1 MAEFNLSSNHSQLS
15 AKVVYS
21 YTQSVSGNYSD
32 VSATVYIKKNQS
44 IATSGTWSG
53 SVNVGGTSASGS
65 KYYQLVDSWQYLCD
79 TSKRVYHNADGTG
92 SVTISGSAKGPSGTS
107 MASASASGSK
117 TITLPQIARTSSVSA
132 TSAKIG
138 ATSTITISRQSSSFT
153 HTLTYSFKGET
164 TTALTGTIVSKTSDT
179 SVSWTIPKDFYNKI
193 PNSTSG
199 TVTITCTTY
208 SGSSSVGSSTC
219 TITASANSGDIQVS
233 FNPTY
238 EDTNTTTKTLT
249 GDSSKLVKYYS
260 TAKVTS
266 NATGAYGATI
276 KSQSIKCG
284 SKTVSSSPASF
295 PNVET
300 FTFTFS
306 ATDSRGYT
314 TTKNLTATNVVDYCK
329 LTAYIGNETPAAD
342 GTYTFKVKGNYFNDS
357 FGAVNN
363 TLTVN
368 YRWKVSG
375 GTFSN
380 WQSMTLSISGNT
392 YVASAS
398 LSGLDYQTTYI
409 FQAQATDKLMAVDT
423 GEKAIKSKPTFDWS
437 GEDFAFNVPVT
448 IMDKP
453 VYTETVLFSGSTNGT
468 VTLSDSAANYEYI
481 EIFFTDNNGRGG
493 GYTKL
498 YSPDGQT
505 LHLDLVETNGSG
517 AFYIRHTNYT
527 VSGSSIAPISNKY
540 GYSYFNGSSWSNGS
554 ASNYLKITRV
564 VGIS

>member
-1 MAEFNLSSNHSQLS
+1 MAEFSLSSNHSQLS

-21 YTQSVSGNYSD
+21 YTQSISGNYSD
-32 VSATVYIKKNQS
+32 VTATVYIKKNQS

-53 SVNVGGTSASGS
+53 SVTVGGTSNSGS
-65 KYYQLVDSWQYLCD
+65 QYYKLVDSWQWLCD
-79 TSKRVYHNADGTG
+79 VSKRVYHNADGTG
-92 SVTISGSAKGPSGTS
+92 SVTISGTAKGPSGTS
-107 MASASASGSK
+107 MSSASASGSK

-138 ATSTITISRQSSSFT
+138 AASTITISRQSSSFT

-164 TTALTGTIVSKTSDT
+164 STALTGTIVSKTSST
-179 SVSWTIPKDFYNKI
+179 SVSWTIPKEFYNKI

-208 SGSSSVGSSTC
+208 SGSTSVGSSTC
-219 TITASANSGDIQVS
+219 TITASANSGDVKVS

-238 EDTNTTTKTLT
+238 EDTNATTTALT
-249 GDSSKLVKYYS
+249 GDSSKLVRYYS

-295 PNVET
+295 TNVET

-314 TTKNLTATNVVDYCK
+314 TTANKTATNVVDYCK

-342 GTYTFKVKGNYFNDS
+342 GTYTFKVKGNYFNGS
-357 FGAVNN
+357 FGKVSN
-363 TLTVN
+363 TLSVS

-392 YVASAS
+392 YVASVS

-409 FQAQATDKLMAVDT
+409 FQAQATDKLMGVDT

-448 IMDKP
+448 ILDKP
-453 VYTETVLFSGSTNGT
+453 VYTETVLFNGSTNGT
-468 VTLSDSAANYEYI
+468 VTLSDSAANYEYL
-481 EIFFTDNNGRGG
+481 EIYFTDNNGRGEG
-493 GYTKL
+493 FTKS
-498 YSPDGQT
+498 YSPDGKT
-505 LHLDLVETNGSG
+505 LHLVLVETNGSG
-517 AFYIRHTNYT
+517 SFYIRHTNYT

-540 GYSYFNGSSWSNGS
+540 GYSYWSGNSWINSD

-564 VGIS
+564 VGVK

>member
-1 MAEFNLSSNHSQLS
+1 MAEFSLSSNHSQLS

-21 YTQSVSGNYSD
+21 YTQSISGNYSD
-32 VSATVYIKKNQS
+32 VTATVYIKKNQS

-53 SVNVGGTSASGS
+53 SVTVGGTSNSGS
-65 KYYQLVDSWQYLCD
+65 QYYQLVDSWQWLCD
-79 TSKRVYHNADGTG
+79 VTKRVNHNADGTA
-92 SVTISGSAKGPSGTS
+92 SVTISGTAKGPSGTS
-107 MASASASGSK
+107 MSSASASGSK

-164 TTALTGTIVSKTSDT
+164 STALTGTIVSKTSST
-179 SVSWTIPKDFYNKI
+179 SVSWTIPKEFYNKI

-208 SGSSSVGSSTC
+208 SGSTSVGSSTC
-219 TITASANSGDIQVS
+219 TITASANSADVQVT

-238 EDTNTTTKTLT
+238 EDTSEYTLALT
-249 GDSSKLVKYYS
+249 GDSSKLVRYYS

-266 NATGAYGATI
+266 NATGAYGASI
-276 KSQSIKCG
+276 SSQYIKCG
-284 SKTVSSSPASF
+284 SRTVSSSPASF

-342 GTYTFKVKGNYFNDS
+342 GTYTFKVKGNYFNGS
-357 FGAVNN
+357 FGKVNN
-363 TLTVN
+363 TLNVI

-375 GTFSN
+375 GEFSS
-380 WQSMTLSISGNT
+380 WQNMTLSISGNT
-392 YVASAS
+392 YVATAN

-409 FQAQATDKLMAVDT
+409 FEAQATDKLMAVDT

-448 IMDKP
+448 IMGKP
-453 VYTETVLFSGSTNGT
+453 IYTETVLFSGSTNGT
-468 VTLSDSAANYEYI
+468 VTLSDSAANYEYL
-481 EIFFTDNNGRGG
+481 EIYFTDNNGRGEG
-493 GYTKL
+493 FTKS
-498 YSPDGQT
+498 YSPDGKT
-505 LHLDLVETNGSG
+505 LHLVLVETNGSG
-517 AFYIRHTNYT
+517 SFYIRHTNYT
-527 VSGSSIAPISNKY
+527 ISGSSIAPISNKY
-540 GYSYFNGSSWSNGS
+540 GYSYWNGSSWINSG

-564 VGIS
+564 VGVK